1 LVYDTGGCRW
11 LQADGIDSQQALVL
25 EERMKKLSVAL
36 VLSMSLFAGRAFS
49 DTPEEIW
56 KAKCKACHGE
66 DGRAQTKT
74 GKKEKIPDFTKPQ
87 WQVKHPDD
95 EIRHTIAD
103 GSDENAK
110 MKPFKDKLS
119 GEEIDSLV
127 KYIRIFK
134 KK

>member
-1 LVYDTGGCRW
+1 
-11 LQADGIDSQQALVL
+11 
-25 EERMKKLSVAL
+25 MKKLSVAL
-36 VLSMSLFAGRAFS
+36 VLSTSLFAGRSFS

-74 GKKEKIPDFTKPQ
+74 GQKEKIPDFSTAK
-87 WQVKHPDD
+87 WQAKIPDE
-95 EIRHTIAD
+95 EIRHTIAE
-103 GSDENAK
+103 GSDENDK

-119 GEEIDSLV
+119 AEEIDSLV
-127 KYIRIFK
+127 KYIRSFK

>member
-1 LVYDTGGCRW
+1 
-11 LQADGIDSQQALVL
+11 
-25 EERMKKLSVAL
+25 MKKLSVAL

-74 GKKEKIPDFTKPQ
+74 GKKEKIPDFTKSQ
-87 WQVKHPDD
+87 WQTKHPDT
-95 EIRHTIAD
+95 EIRQTIAE

-119 GEEIDSLV
+119 GDEIDSIV
-127 KYIRIFK
+127 KYIRSFK